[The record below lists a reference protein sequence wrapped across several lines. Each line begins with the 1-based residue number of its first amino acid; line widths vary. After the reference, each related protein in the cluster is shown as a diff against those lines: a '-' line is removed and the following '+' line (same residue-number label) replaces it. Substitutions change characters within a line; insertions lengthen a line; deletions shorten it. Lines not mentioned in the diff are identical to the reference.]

1 MAVGLGP
8 LPTLHPVAGFEL
20 GIASAGIKRPGRKD
34 VVVMRCAEGSTV
46 AGVFT
51 LNAFC
56 AAPVILAKQR
66 VAGNIRYLLTNTGN
80 ANAGT
85 GEPGLVAAARTCAKL
100 AQLTGVDAS
109 QVLPYSTGVIGEPLP
124 VEKIEG
130 ALQAALDDLSVDN
143 WAAAATGIMTTD
155 TLPKGASRQFV
166 HEGVTVTVTGISKG
180 AGMIRPN
187 MATMLGYIA
196 TDAKV
201 SRDVLHSLILD
212 GANKSFNRITI
223 DGDTSTND
231 CCMLIATGQANLPEI
246 TSASGPL
253 FAALKQAVFEVC
265 MDVAQAIVRDGEGAT
280 KFVTVEVNG
289 GGNHQ
294 ECLDVGYTVAHS
306 PLIKTA
312 LFASD
317 PNWGRILAA
326 VGRAGV
332 PDLDVSKID
341 VFLGDVCIASRGARA
356 ETYTEAQGLAV
367 MQQEEIT
374 IRIELGRGECNTVIL
389 SLGGMF
395 FGLLLGFGLALMR
408 LSRFKLVSWLAR
420 VYVSFFRG
428 TPLLVQLFLI
438 YYGLPQ
444 VGIELEPIPAAMIGF
459 SLNMAAYA
467 CEILRAAIGS
477 IERGQWEAAA
487 SIGMTRAQ
495 TLRRAILPQ
504 AMRTALPP
512 LGNSFISLVK
522 DTALAATIQVPELF
536 RQAQLVSARTFE
548 IFTMYLSAA
557 LIYWILASLLAHL
570 QNRLEDRVNRHDLE
584 S

>member
-8 LPTLHPVAGFEL
+8 LPTLHPVPGFEL

-34 VVVMRCAEGSTV
+34 VVVMRCAEGSSV

-66 VAGNIRYLLTNTGN
+66 VQGTVRYLLTNTGN

-85 GEPGLVAAARTCAKL
+85 GAQGLAAAERTCAKL
-100 AQLTGVDAS
+100 AELTGVDAS
-109 QVLPYSTGVIGEPLP
+109 AVLPFSTGVIGEPLP

-130 ALQAALDDLSVDN
+130 ALQAALDNLSEN
-143 WAAAATGIMTTD
+143 HWAEAATGIMTTD
-155 TLPKGASRQFV
+155 TLPKGASRQFQ
-166 HEGVTVTVTGISKG
+166 HEGVTITVTGISKG

-201 SRDVLHSLILD
+201 APAVLKDLMLD

-231 CCMLIATGQANLPEI
+231 CCMLIATGKADVAEV
-246 TSASGPL
+246 TEASGPL
-253 FAALKQAVFEVC
+253 FEALKKAVFEVC
-265 MDVAQAIVRDGEGAT
+265 MEVAQAIVRDGEGAT

-294 ECLDVGYTVAHS
+294 ECLDVGYAVAHS

-332 PDLDVSKID
+332 PNLDVSLID
-341 VFLGDVCIASRGARA
+341 VYLGSVCIASKGGRSA
-356 ETYTEAQGLAV
+356 TYTEDQGSAV
-367 MQQEEIT
+367 MAQEEIT
-374 IRIELGRGECNTVIL
+374 IRIELGRGDCSETIWTTDL
-389 SLGGMF
+389 SHE
-395 FGLLLGFGLALMR
+395 
-408 LSRFKLVSWLAR
+408 
-420 VYVSFFRG
+420 YVK
-428 TPLLVQLFLI
+428 I
-438 YYGLPQ
+438 NAEY
-444 VGIELEPIPAAMIGF
+444 
-459 SLNMAAYA
+459 
-467 CEILRAAIGS
+467 
-477 IERGQWEAAA
+477 
-487 SIGMTRAQ
+487 
-495 TLRRAILPQ
+495 
-504 AMRTALPP
+504 RT
-512 LGNSFISLVK
+512 
-522 DTALAATIQVPELF
+522 
-536 RQAQLVSARTFE
+536 
-548 IFTMYLSAA
+548 
-557 LIYWILASLLAHL
+557 
-570 QNRLEDRVNRHDLE
+570 
-584 S
+584 

>member
-8 LPTLHPVAGFEL
+8 LSTLHPVPGFEL

-34 VVVMRCAEGSTV
+34 VVVMRCAEGSSV

-56 AAPVILAKQR
+56 AAPVILAKKR
-66 VAGNIRYLLTNTGN
+66 VQGSVRYLLTNTGN

-85 GEPGLVAAARTCAKL
+85 GEPGLANAMRTCAAL
-100 AQLTGVDAS
+100 AQLTGVDEGA
-109 QVLPYSTGVIGEPLP
+109 VLPFSTGVIGEPLP

-130 ALQAALDDLSVDN
+130 ALQAALDDLSEN
-143 WAAAATGIMTTD
+143 HWAEAATGIMTTD

-166 HEGVTVTVTGISKG
+166 HDGVTVTVTGISKG

-201 SRDVLHSLILD
+201 ARSVLQDLVRDA
-212 GANKSFNRITI
+212 ANKSFNRITI

-231 CCMLIATGQANLPEI
+231 CCMLIATGQAALPEI
-246 TSASGPL
+246 TRAEGEL
-253 FAALKQAVFEVC
+253 FAKLKQAVFEVC

-332 PDLDVSKID
+332 PELDVSLID
-341 VFLGDVCIASRGARA
+341 VYLDSVCIASKGGRSPS
-356 ETYTEAQGLAV
+356 YTEAQGSAV
-367 MQQEEIT
+367 MAQEEIT
-374 IRIELGRGECNTVIL
+374 IRIELGRGQCSETIWTTDL
-389 SLGGMF
+389 SHE
-395 FGLLLGFGLALMR
+395 
-408 LSRFKLVSWLAR
+408 
-420 VYVSFFRG
+420 YVK
-428 TPLLVQLFLI
+428 I
-438 YYGLPQ
+438 NAEY
-444 VGIELEPIPAAMIGF
+444 
-459 SLNMAAYA
+459 
-467 CEILRAAIGS
+467 
-477 IERGQWEAAA
+477 
-487 SIGMTRAQ
+487 
-495 TLRRAILPQ
+495 
-504 AMRTALPP
+504 RT
-512 LGNSFISLVK
+512 
-522 DTALAATIQVPELF
+522 
-536 RQAQLVSARTFE
+536 
-548 IFTMYLSAA
+548 
-557 LIYWILASLLAHL
+557 
-570 QNRLEDRVNRHDLE
+570 
-584 S
+584 